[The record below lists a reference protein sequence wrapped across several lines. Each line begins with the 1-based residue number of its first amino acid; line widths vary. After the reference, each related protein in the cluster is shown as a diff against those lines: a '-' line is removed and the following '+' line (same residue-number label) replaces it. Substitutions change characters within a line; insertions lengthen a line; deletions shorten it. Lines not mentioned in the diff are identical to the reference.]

1 METRIAV
8 LPKDLAD
15 KIAAGEVIE
24 RPASILK
31 ELLEN
36 AFDAGATDIIIE
48 LEEGGRDL
56 IRIIDNGA
64 GIRADDVESAFERHA
79 TSKIRN
85 LEDIYRIGSFGF
97 RGEALPSIAAVSDL
111 EMLTRRRGE
120 LSGVRVLVESG
131 RIKEVSAAGCPEGTS
146 ITVRNIFGSIPAR
159 RKFLKRQ
166 SVEQGYCLDVA
177 TRLALAQPGIK
188 VKVLSRGKTVLNV
201 PRAVDFAERISL
213 ILGMDFGRKII
224 PVKASRNG
232 IGIEG
237 YISRPDFTRTST
249 KSIYLYVNRRYVRD
263 HLISHA
269 VMNAYRGLI
278 EARKYP
284 AVVIFIDVPPEEVD
298 VNVHPA
304 KTEVRF
310 RDSKVIYETVLEAL
324 AVGLSGAPPR
334 SPSIVEAEPRS
345 ERPLQSN
352 ESPRRYIVST
362 GPDKPVFGPPP
373 PRTSY
378 SSYRP
383 QFPGQ
388 RRPFE
393 NDFFSVDGRRLPPA
407 LPTREAGPSA
417 LPDAQPEAPGFFSS
431 LGYIGQIGG
440 TYLVFSGMN
449 GMILIDQHAAHERIL
464 FEKLKEADSRRSALS
479 QALLIPEIVNLSST
493 DYALISEYQ
502 DVFATAGIE
511 LTLLG
516 GDSVAIK
523 SLPRFVQS
531 DEGALIKDI
540 LAEVSELGKVES
552 LDRIRDGIFA
562 SIACKGAVK
571 AHEKT
576 TPAEVMEL
584 CRDLDRIPNSASCP
598 HGRPVYI
605 EINLRE
611 LEKLFKR
618 RT

>member
-36 AFDAGATDIIIE
+36 AFDAGARDIVVE
-48 LEEGGRDL
+48 LEEGGKGL
-56 IRIIDNGA
+56 IRVTDNGT
-64 GIRADDVESAFERHA
+64 GICADDVETAFERHA
-79 TSKIRN
+79 TSKIRD
-85 LEDIYRIGSFGF
+85 LEDIYRIESFGF
-97 RGEALPSIAAVSDL
+97 RGEALPSIAAVSDM

-120 LSGVRVLVESG
+120 ISGVRVLVESG
-131 RIKEVSAAGCPEGTS
+131 RIKEVSTAGCPEGTS
-146 ITVRNIFGSIPAR
+146 ITVRNIFASIPAR
-159 RKFLKRQ
+159 RKFLKKEA
-166 SVEQGYCLDVA
+166 VEQGYCLDVV
-177 TRLALAQPGIK
+177 TRLALAQPEIK
-188 VKVLSRGKTVLNV
+188 VKVISKGKTVLNV
-201 PRAVDFAERISL
+201 PRAVDLAERISL

-224 PVKASRNG
+224 PVKAGCNG
-232 IGIEG
+232 IDIEG
-237 YISRPDFTRTST
+237 YVSRPDFTRTST

-284 AVVIFIDVPPEEVD
+284 AAVIFIDLPPEEVD

-310 RDSKVIYETVLEAL
+310 RDPKAIYETVLETL
-324 AVGLSGAPPR
+324 AVGLSGMTR
-334 SPSIVEAEPRS
+334 SPAVASGESQSASPFQSAES
-345 ERPLQSN
+345 S
-352 ESPRRYIVST
+352 RRYVVST

-373 PRTSY
+373 PRASF
-378 SSYRP
+378 SSFRP

-388 RRPFE
+388 RKPFY
-393 NDFFSVDGRRLPPA
+393 NDFFSPGERRLSTSLPLREEGEPA
-407 LPTREAGPSA
+407 P
-417 LPDAQPEAPGFFSS
+417 PDAQPEAPGFFSS
-431 LGYIGQIGG
+431 LEYIGQIGG
-440 TYLVFSGMN
+440 TYLVFAGTN

-464 FEKLKEADSRRSALS
+464 FEKLKEADGRRDALS
-479 QALLIPEIVNLSST
+479 QALLIPEIVNLSSA
-493 DYALISEYQ
+493 DCALISEYQ
-502 DVFATAGIE
+502 DIFERAGIE

-516 GDSVAIK
+516 GDTVAIR
-523 SLPRFVQS
+523 SMPRFARS
-531 DEGALIKDI
+531 AAGALIKDI

-552 LDRIRDGIFA
+552 LDRIRDGILA
-562 SIACKGAVK
+562 SIACKAAVK
-571 AHEKT
+571 AHERT
-576 TPAEVMEL
+576 TPLEVMEL
-584 CRDLDRIPNSASCP
+584 CRDLDLIPNPASCP
-598 HGRPVYI
+598 HGRPVYV
-605 EINLRE
+605 EISLRE